1 MKQPVAGAQVLQLG
15 TTPASE
21 EFELREVL
29 QTIWRRRA
37 TMVGTICITMLLAI
51 IGTFQLTPK
60 FTAESVV
67 MLDTRTTQIVDIQ
80 SVVSGVT
87 AEKGTVQSEV
97 EILHSREL
105 LARVI
110 SQLGL
115 LEDPEFNARL
125 RQSSFSILKYL
136 NPMTYIPDSWR
147 GVTNQPISE
156 ESRRARIRGEVTDA
170 ILAQLVIL
178 PKGRSFAIGVEFS
191 SEDPEKAALIANSL
205 AELYIVDQLEAKFE
219 TTRRA
224 TTWLNERLS
233 DLRQT
238 VISAENAVEA
248 YRKTNGIVE
257 TRDTSV
263 LSQQMT
269 ALSSQM
275 ILAKAN
281 EAEVQAKLRQVR
293 AVLDTPDGVESVGEI
308 LNAPLILR
316 LREQE
321 TLVLRKQSELSQT
334 YGERHPKIVNAR
346 AEIRD
351 LRAKIRFEIGKI
363 VKGLQNATEVARTR
377 VQTLRGGLND
387 LERQSEVVNLASV
400 QLRQLEREANANR
413 TLYETFLNRFKETS
427 EQQQIQQPD
436 ARVISKA
443 KIPTSPSF
451 PRPALFLGGAFVIS
465 IILGIALVFLLE
477 RLDRGIRST
486 TQLEELLGVVALGL
500 IPSLGGVT
508 RRGVEPEEY
517 ILEKPNSSFGEAIR
531 SLHTAALLSDVD
543 QPPKVVL
550 VTSSVPQEGKTSTA
564 VSLARMVANGGSR
577 AIILDCDL
585 RRPRLHE
592 TLNFSNTVG
601 VVEVLTGELALRD
614 VVHVDPKSGLH
625 CVAAGKQVPN
635 PPDLFSSEQMRQL
648 LNHLRS
654 NYDLVVIDSPP
665 VMAVSDARILSRLVD
680 KSLFL
685 VRWERT
691 PWEVA
696 QTGIKQLMHPGV
708 SRPGAVLSQVNIRKF
723 AHYGYGDSGMYY
735 KMHRSYYGN

>member
-15 TTPASE
+15 ATSSSE
-21 EFELREVL
+21 EFELREVV
-29 QTIWRRRA
+29 QTIWRRRG
-37 TMVGTICITMLLAI
+37 TMFGTVCITMLLAI

-60 FTAESVV
+60 FTAEGVV
-67 MLDTRTTQIVDIQ
+67 MLDTRTTQIVDIE

-97 EILHSREL
+97 EILQSREL
-105 LARVI
+105 LGRVI
-110 SQLGL
+110 DQLGL
-115 LEDPEFNARL
+115 MEDPEFNARL
-125 RQSSFSILKYL
+125 RKSSFSILKYL

-147 GVTNQPISE
+147 GVTDQPISD

-170 ILAQLVIL
+170 ILKQLVIL
-178 PKGRSFAIGVEFS
+178 PKGRSFAIGVAFS
-191 SEDPEKAALIANSL
+191 SRDSEKAALIVNTL

-238 VISAENAVEA
+238 VITAENAVEA
-248 YRKTNGIVE
+248 YRKTNGIIE
-257 TRDTSV
+257 TQDTSV
-263 LSQQMT
+263 LSQQMSD
-269 ALSSQM
+269 LSSQM
-275 ILAKAN
+275 ILAKAG

-293 AVLDTPDGVESVGEI
+293 SVLDTPDGVESVGDI
-308 LNAPLILR
+308 LNSPLILR

-351 LRAKIRFEIGKI
+351 LRAKIRFEIEKI
-363 VKGLQNATEVARTR
+363 VKGLQNEVEVARAR
-377 VQTLRGGLND
+377 VQTLRGGLRD
-387 LERQSEVVNLASV
+387 LERQSEAVNQASV
-400 QLRQLEREANANR
+400 QLRQLEREADANR

-443 KIPTSPSF
+443 QIPTSPSF
-451 PRPALFLGGAFVIS
+451 PRPTLFLGGAFVIS
-465 IILGIALVFLLE
+465 IVLGIALVFLLE

-486 TQLEELLGVVALGL
+486 TQLEDLLGVVALGL

-508 RRGVEPEEY
+508 RRGAEPEEY

-543 QPPKVVL
+543 QPPKIVL

-592 TLNFSNTVG
+592 ALNFSNTVG